1 MFHAVPSFS
10 NPKSAL
16 RKVADEHEPGSVAGV
31 VNAVAH
37 VPSSDLELDHS
48 MAMLCRLRD
57 GPGACGAV
65 YATQAAYNASHA
77 RMAAAALAADAA
89 FGGARGGAGG
99 VRRVQR
105 TRPRDGDRGAR
116 RDPRLPRA
124 RDRGCVRPA
133 RGAAAGDAPGAPERR
148 RERRQVRPR
157 GRRRRRRRARRR
169 GGLRENALPRAGKV
183 VGIERRVVTQ
193 DDQHDS
199 KSKRRRSKR
208 TIPRFRSR
216 PGTSSPRRTS
226 PSAPRRLPSWTP

>member
-77 RMAAAALAADAA
+77 RMAAAAALAADAA
-89 FGGARGGAGG
+89 FAAREAQEACDGFNERVREMETAARAGT
-99 VRRVQR
+99 RV
-105 TRPRDGDRGAR
+105 
-116 RDPRLPRA
+116 
-124 RDRGCVRPA
+124 C
-133 RGAAAGDAPGAPERR
+133 
-148 RERRQVRPR
+148 REREIEACPTRSWSSC
-157 GRRRRRRRARRR
+157 GRR
-169 GGLRENALPRAGKV
+169 AG
-183 VGIERRVVTQ
+183 
-193 DDQHDS
+193 
-199 KSKRRRSKR
+199 RS
-208 TIPRFRSR
+208 
-216 PGTSSPRRTS
+216 
-226 PSAPRRLPSWTP
+226 